1 MTFIKEGITSV
12 QRHFA
17 NNYSDPHRQNSI
29 NLFLGVYKPHMKNR
43 QTIWD
48 VDERDLHNTTEGKL
62 PELTEK
68 WWEPHLRGY
77 ESQMPKELMR
87 DLRP

>member
-1 MTFIKEGITSV
+1 
-12 QRHFA
+12 
-17 NNYSDPHRQNSI
+17 
-29 NLFLGVYKPHMKNR
+29 MKNR

>member
-29 NLFLGVYKPHMKNR
+29 NLFLGLFQPKINER
-43 QTIWD
+43 TTIWD
-48 VDERDLHNTTEGKL
+48 FDEKDLHNKDSM
-62 PELTEK
+62 PEMTAC

-77 ESQMPKELMR
+77 ES
-87 DLRP
+87 